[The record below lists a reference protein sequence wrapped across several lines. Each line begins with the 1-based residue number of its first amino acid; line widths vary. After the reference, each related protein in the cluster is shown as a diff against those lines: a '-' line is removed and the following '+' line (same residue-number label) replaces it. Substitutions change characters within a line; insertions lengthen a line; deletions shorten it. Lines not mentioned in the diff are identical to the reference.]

1 MLQKCERIDL
11 LYPGHMACAGCG
23 LVLGLK
29 LVLQAVGPQT
39 IAVVVPSCVGII
51 IGPFPFSTFKI
62 PVFHAAF
69 ETAAASAAGISN
81 ALLAQGDGE
90 TTVVALAGDG
100 GTTDIGFQALSGA
113 ADRNENILYC
123 CFDNEGYMNTG
134 IQVSSSTPQRAWTM
148 TTPLGKPMKK
158 KNMVE
163 IMGPHGI
170 PYAASACSC
179 FPDDL
184 RAKVETAKKMRGMK
198 YIHILSPCP
207 TGWRFQERM
216 TPNVG
221 RLAVETKYY
230 PLYEVRNGKDY
241 RITHQPRNL
250 PVQEYLEAQGR
261 FKHLSHREIKE
272 VQRDVDRSWSD
283 LVRKLPAKTLSSRN
297 SKNTLKVKGKG
308 KRGPL

>member
-1 MLQKCERIDL
+1 MVQESERTDFL
-11 LYPGHMACAGCG
+11 CPGHMACAGCG

-29 LVLQAVGPQT
+29 FVLQALGRQT

-81 ALLAQGDGE
+81 ALIAQGDEE

-123 CFDNEGYMNTG
+123 CLDNEGYMNTG
-134 IQVSSSTPQRAWTM
+134 IQVSSSTPRLAWTM
-148 TTPLGKPMKK
+148 TTPLGKSMKK

-163 IMGPHGI
+163 IMAAHGI

-184 RAKVETAKKMRGMK
+184 RNKVDGAKKIKGTK

-207 TGWRFQERM
+207 TGWRFQEGM

-230 PLYEVRNGKDY
+230 PLYEVRNGKEH
-241 RITHQPRNL
+241 RITHQPKNL
-250 PVQEYLEAQGR
+250 PVREYLMAQGR
-261 FKHLSHREIKE
+261 FKHLSPREMIE
-272 VQRDVDRSWSD
+272 VQKDVDQSWSD
-283 LVRKLPAKTLSSRN
+283 LVRKLPAQPRVTRGLKSRTKTKREMKRN
-297 SKNTLKVKGKG
+297 SL
-308 KRGPL
+308 